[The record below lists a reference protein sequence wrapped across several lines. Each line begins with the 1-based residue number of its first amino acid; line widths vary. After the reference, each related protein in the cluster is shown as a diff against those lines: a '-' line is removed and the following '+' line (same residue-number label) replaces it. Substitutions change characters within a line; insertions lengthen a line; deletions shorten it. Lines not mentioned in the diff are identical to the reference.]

1 MPGQSTKDDPAYNA
15 GGMDGEDAGYY
26 PAKQTKR
33 NMLAEIAARSEQL
46 RTSSALT
53 RGEGDVLNNPPCIGG
68 CKRKKEPPI
77 SAVRMA
83 VFCVDRGEKNGK
95 MQKNAFFLRH
105 CLDLAV

>member
-1 MPGQSTKDDPAYNA
+1 
-15 GGMDGEDAGYY
+15 MDGEDAGYY

-68 CKRKKEPPI
+68 YKRKKESPL
-77 SAVRMA
+77 SEMKVA
-83 VFCVDRGEKNGK
+83 VFVVANMRQG
-95 MQKNAFFLRH
+95 
-105 CLDLAV
+105 